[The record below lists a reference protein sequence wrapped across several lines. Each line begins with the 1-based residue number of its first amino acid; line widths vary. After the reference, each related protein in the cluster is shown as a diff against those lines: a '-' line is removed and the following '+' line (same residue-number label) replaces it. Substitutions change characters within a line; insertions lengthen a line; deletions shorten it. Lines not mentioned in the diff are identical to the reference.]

1 MNKPLADRIMNLIW
15 NNEWDKNSPAHRFW
29 KRKVKKYKKGWN
41 WWRKN
46 AERIGDS

>member
-1 MNKPLADRIMNLIW
+1 MKKPLADRIMHFLW
-15 NNEWDKNSPAHRFW
+15 LYDWDEDSPAHRFW

-46 AERIGDS
+46 ARRIEDN